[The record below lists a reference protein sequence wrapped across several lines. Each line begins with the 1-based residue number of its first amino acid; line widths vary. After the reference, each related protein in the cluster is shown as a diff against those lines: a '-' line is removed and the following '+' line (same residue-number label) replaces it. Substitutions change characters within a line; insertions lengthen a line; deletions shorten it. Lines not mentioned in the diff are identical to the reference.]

1 MYGRPSQDGG
11 VEPDETTQRPVTG
24 YLIVLVGVS
33 GWVVGCFLPLA
44 KLGGQTISLY
54 QQTSFGSI
62 WNDIG
67 GALYLFGGIAAIL
80 VISILGVFGMIRAGT
95 RFLLVGAVVAW
106 SLVSIGV
113 LISLA
118 ASFVGFNPGAR
129 LEVGYW
135 CCWASLIVI
144 VVGSAVVMTAEKHPN
159 GEMVGEAQPIE
170 GG

>member
-1 MYGRPSQDGG
+1 
-11 VEPDETTQRPVTG
+11 VEPRETTQRPVTG
-24 YLIVLVGVS
+24 YLIVLVGAS

-54 QQTSFGSI
+54 QQISFGSI

-67 GALYLFGGIAAIL
+67 GALSLFGGIAAIL
-80 VISILGVFGMIRAGT
+80 VISILGVFGIIRAGT

-118 ASFVGFNPGAR
+118 ASFVGFNPGAS

-135 CCWASLIVI
+135 CCWVSVIVV
-144 VVGSAVVMTAEKHPN
+144 VVGSAAVMAAERPRD
-159 GEMVGEAQPIE
+159 GEMGGGAQPIE
-170 GG
+170 GS